1 MKIKKKIMITVF
13 IAVLITALIITVFSL
28 NQFYSARKNAIDTLD
43 QEYNDLYDY
52 NFNTAKKDNEVK
64 ISWILDRLI
73 DNFNLRISY
82 VESNVGFIKNSLEEI
97 YSGNVEVKYN
107 MSDELIFTISDD
119 VNYNDIKNELTM
131 LGGIQSILKSVK
143 RENMPGNIYYS
154 TESGITIFDDYY
166 ENYNNLKEI
175 DARSKDWYKN
185 AVESKDIYWSE
196 AYIDTTTGN
205 RVLTCAMPVCDVNN
219 NVKGVVS
226 IDIFVDK
233 FLAEIINDVGD
244 VDEYIFMMNKDG
256 TFLIGSEQKN
266 ANGLLD
272 EEQVKQIYNY
282 IISNIG
288 NPVIIEDKYMASG
301 IITDRSNLFIGAL
314 IPVEALSEHANNVGD
329 RILATN
335 AKILDSM
342 NSKANVLI
350 VFSAVIFVF
359 SIIVSIIISDKLT
372 RSIVKPI
379 STLSEGAKK
388 IGEGNLYYKIKIN
401 TNDEL
406 SDLADSFN
414 NMTGELNKYIKELTA
429 VMLDKERLETEL
441 DVAKRIQ
448 VSMLPTKFP
457 PFPDHKEFDIIASM
471 SPAKKVG
478 GDFYDFFFVDE
489 EHLAFD
495 IADVS
500 GKGVPAALFM
510 GKAKA
515 LIKDSLKFIGDPSKA
530 LFVVNNQ
537 LCEDNDEGMFVTA
550 FAGVLNIKTGELVY
564 ANAGHNPPLVYSKE
578 NEQYEYIKPKANFI
592 LAAMSNVKYKNESI
606 TLKKGERI
614 FCYTDGVTEAMD
626 ISNSL
631 YSEDRLLKTL
641 NSEEVKNKSIQEV
654 LEYVKNDID
663 KFSSGVQQA
672 DDITMLSIEL
682 K

>member
-13 IAVLITALIITVFSL
+13 IAVLVTALIITTFSVS
-28 NQFYSARKNAIDTLD
+28 QFYSTKKNSIDTLD
-43 QEYNDLYDY
+43 QEYIDLYDY
-52 NFNTAKKDNEVK
+52 NLATAKKDNEKK
-64 ISWILDRLI
+64 ISWMLNRLI
-73 DNFNLRISY
+73 NDFNNKISL
-82 VESNVGFIKNSLEEI
+82 VESNVGFIKNSLEGI
-97 YSGNVEVKYN
+97 YSGNIEIKY
-107 MSDELIFTISDD
+107 DISDD
-119 VNYNDIKNELTM
+119 LLFTINSDVNDNDIKDELAM
-131 LGGIQSILKSVK
+131 LGGIQRILKSVK
-143 RENMPGNIYYS
+143 REDIPGNIYYS
-154 TESGITIFDDYY
+154 TESGIIIFDDYS
-166 ENYNNLKEI
+166 ENYDVLKEL
-175 DARSKDWYKN
+175 DVKNRDWYKE
-185 AVESKDIYWSE
+185 AVESKDIYWSD
-196 AYIDTTTGN
+196 AYIDTATGN
-205 RVLTCAMPVCDVNN
+205 KILTCAMPIHDANN
-219 NVKGVVS
+219 NIKGVVS

-233 FLAEIINDVGD
+233 FFEKIINDVGD
-244 VDEYIFMMNKDG
+244 VGEYVFMMNSDR
-256 TFLIGSEQKN
+256 TFIIGSEQKN
-266 ANGLLD
+266 ISDLLN
-272 EEQVKQIYNY
+272 EEQVEQVYDY
-282 IISNIG
+282 ITNNVGS
-288 NPVIIEDKYMASG
+288 PIIVGDKYMASG
-301 IITDRSNLFIGAL
+301 IVTDRSNLFIGAL
-314 IPVEALSEHANNVGD
+314 IPVEALSEHANNIGE

-335 AKILDSM
+335 AKISDSM
-342 NSKANVLI
+342 NSKANILI
-350 VFSAVIFVF
+350 VFSVVIFAF
-359 SIIVSIIISDKLT
+359 SIIVSIIVFNKLT
-372 RSIVKPI
+372 KSIVKPI
-379 STLSEGAKK
+379 SVLSEGAKK
-388 IGEGNLYYKIKIN
+388 IGEGDLYYKIDLD

-414 NMTGELNKYIKELTA
+414 NMTGELNKYIKELTS
-429 VMLDKERLETEL
+429 VMMDKERLETEL

-457 PFPDHKEFDIIASM
+457 NYEEFDIIASM
-471 SPAKKVG
+471 TPAKKVG
-478 GDFYDFFFVDE
+478 GDFYDFFFIDE
-489 EHLAFD
+489 EHLAFN

-515 LIKDSLKFIGDPSKA
+515 LIKDSLKFTGDPSKA

-592 LAAMSNVKYKNESI
+592 LAAMSNLRYKNESI

-641 NSEEVKNKSIQEV
+641 NSEDVKNKSIQEV

>member
-13 IAVLITALIITVFSL
+13 IAVLVTALIITTFSVS
-28 NQFYSARKNAIDTLD
+28 QFYSTKKNSIDTLD
-43 QEYNDLYDY
+43 QEYTDLYDY
-52 NFNTAKKDNEVK
+52 NLATAKKDNEKK
-64 ISWILDRLI
+64 ISWMLNRLI
-73 DNFNLRISY
+73 NDFNNKISL
-82 VESNVGFIKNSLEEI
+82 VESNVGFIKNSLEGI
-97 YSGNVEVKYN
+97 YSGNIEIKY
-107 MSDELIFTISDD
+107 DISDD
-119 VNYNDIKNELTM
+119 LLFTINSDVNDNDIKDELAM
-131 LGGIQSILKSVK
+131 LGGIQRILKSVK
-143 RENMPGNIYYS
+143 REDIPGNIYYS
-154 TESGITIFDDYY
+154 TESGIIIFDDYS
-166 ENYNNLKEI
+166 ENYDVLK
-175 DARSKDWYKN
+175 DLDVKNRDWYKE
-185 AVESKDIYWSE
+185 AVESKDIYWSD
-196 AYIDTTTGN
+196 AYIDTATGN
-205 RVLTCAMPVCDVNN
+205 KILTCAMPIHDANN
-219 NVKGVVS
+219 NIKGVVS
-226 IDIFVDK
+226 IDIFIDK
-233 FLAEIINDVGD
+233 FFEKIINDVGD
-244 VDEYIFMMNKDG
+244 VGEYVFMMNSDR
-256 TFLIGSEQKN
+256 TFIIGSEQKN
-266 ANGLLD
+266 ISDLLN
-272 EEQVKQIYNY
+272 EEQVEQVYDY
-282 IISNIG
+282 ITNNVGS
-288 NPVIIEDKYMASG
+288 PIIVGDKYMASG
-301 IITDRSNLFIGAL
+301 IVTDRSNLFIGAL
-314 IPVEALSEHANNVGD
+314 IPVEALSEHANNIGE

-335 AKILDSM
+335 AKISDSM
-342 NSKANVLI
+342 NSKANILI
-350 VFSAVIFVF
+350 VFSVVIFAFSIVV
-359 SIIVSIIISDKLT
+359 SIIVFNKLT
-372 RSIVKPI
+372 KSIVKPI
-379 STLSEGAKK
+379 SVLSEGAKK
-388 IGEGNLYYKIKIN
+388 IGEGDLYYKIDLD

-414 NMTGELNKYIKELTA
+414 NMTGELNKYIKELTS
-429 VMLDKERLETEL
+429 VMMDKERLETEL

-457 PFPDHKEFDIIASM
+457 NYEEFDIIASM
-471 SPAKKVG
+471 TPAKKVG
-478 GDFYDFFFVDE
+478 GDFYDFFFIDE
-489 EHLAFD
+489 EHLAFN

-515 LIKDSLKFIGDPSKA
+515 LIKDSLKFTGDPSKA

-592 LAAMSNVKYKNESI
+592 LAAMSNLRYKNESI

-641 NSEEVKNKSIQEV
+641 NSEDVKNKSIQEV

>member
-13 IAVLITALIITVFSL
+13 IAVLVTALIITTFSVS
-28 NQFYSARKNAIDTLD
+28 QFYSTKKNSIDTLD
-43 QEYNDLYDY
+43 QEYTDLYDY
-52 NFNTAKKDNEVK
+52 NLATAKKDNEKK
-64 ISWILDRLI
+64 ISWMLNRLI
-73 DNFNLRISY
+73 NDFNNKISL
-82 VESNVGFIKNSLEEI
+82 VESNVGFIKNSLEGI
-97 YSGNVEVKYN
+97 YSGNIEIKY
-107 MSDELIFTISDD
+107 DISDD
-119 VNYNDIKNELTM
+119 LLFTINSDVNDNDIKDELAM
-131 LGGIQSILKSVK
+131 LGGIQRILKSVK
-143 RENMPGNIYYS
+143 KEDIPGNIYYS
-154 TESGITIFDDYY
+154 TESGIIVFGDYS
-166 ENYNNLKEI
+166 ENYDVLKEL
-175 DARSKDWYKN
+175 DVKNRDWYKE
-185 AVESKDIYWSE
+185 AVESKDIYWSD
-196 AYIDTTTGN
+196 AYIDTDTGN
-205 RVLTCAMPVCDVNN
+205 KILTCAMPIHDANN
-219 NVKGVVS
+219 NIKGVVS
-226 IDIFVDK
+226 IDIFVDEFFEK
-233 FLAEIINDVGD
+233 IINDVGD
-244 VDEYIFMMNKDG
+244 VGEYVFMMNSDR
-256 TFLIGSEQKN
+256 TFIIGSEQKN
-266 ANGLLD
+266 ISDLLN
-272 EEQVKQIYNY
+272 EEQVEQVYDY
-282 IISNIG
+282 ITNNVGS
-288 NPVIIEDKYMASG
+288 PIIVGDKYMASG
-301 IITDRSNLFIGAL
+301 IVTDRSNLFIGAL
-314 IPVEALSEHANNVGD
+314 IPVEALSEHANNIGE

-335 AKILDSM
+335 AKISDSM
-342 NSKANVLI
+342 NSKANILI
-350 VFSAVIFVF
+350 VFSVVIFTF
-359 SIIVSIIISDKLT
+359 SIIVSIIVFNKLT
-372 RSIVKPI
+372 KSIVKPI
-379 STLSEGAKK
+379 SVLSEGAKK
-388 IGEGNLYYKIKIN
+388 IGEGDLYYKIDLD

-414 NMTGELNKYIKELTA
+414 NMTGELNKYIKELTS
-429 VMLDKERLETEL
+429 VMVDKERLETEL

-457 PFPDHKEFDIIASM
+457 NYEEFDIIASM
-471 SPAKKVG
+471 TPAKKVG
-478 GDFYDFFFVDE
+478 GDFYDFFFIDE
-489 EHLAFD
+489 EHLAFN

-515 LIKDSLKFIGDPSKA
+515 LIKDSLKFTGDPSKA

-564 ANAGHNPPLVYSKE
+564 ANAGHNPPLIYSKE

-592 LAAMSNVKYKNESI
+592 LAAMSNLRYKNESI

-641 NSEEVKNKSIQEV
+641 NSEDIKNKSIQEV

>member
-13 IAVLITALIITVFSL
+13 IAVLVTALIITTFSVS
-28 NQFYSARKNAIDTLD
+28 QFYSTKKNSIDTLD
-43 QEYNDLYDY
+43 QEYTDLYDY
-52 NFNTAKKDNEVK
+52 NLATAKKDNEKK
-64 ISWILDRLI
+64 ISWMLNRLI
-73 DNFNLRISY
+73 NDFNNKISL
-82 VESNVGFIKNSLEEI
+82 VESNVGFIKNSLEGI
-97 YSGNVEVKYN
+97 YSGNIEIKY
-107 MSDELIFTISDD
+107 DISDD
-119 VNYNDIKNELTM
+119 LLFTINSDVNDNDIKDELAM
-131 LGGIQSILKSVK
+131 LGGIQIILKSVK
-143 RENMPGNIYYS
+143 KEDIPGNIYYS
-154 TESGITIFDDYY
+154 TESGIIVFGDYS
-166 ENYNNLKEI
+166 ENYDVLKEL
-175 DARSKDWYKN
+175 DVKNRDWYKE
-185 AVESKDIYWSE
+185 AVESKDIYWSD
-196 AYIDTTTGN
+196 AYIDTDTGN
-205 RVLTCAMPVCDVNN
+205 KILTCAMPIHDANN
-219 NVKGVVS
+219 NIKGVVS
-226 IDIFVDK
+226 IDIFVDEFFEK
-233 FLAEIINDVGD
+233 IINDVGD
-244 VDEYIFMMNKDG
+244 VGEYVFMMNSDR
-256 TFLIGSEQKN
+256 TFIIGSEQKN
-266 ANGLLD
+266 ISDLLN
-272 EEQVKQIYNY
+272 EEQVEQVYDY
-282 IISNIG
+282 ITNNVGS
-288 NPVIIEDKYMASG
+288 PIIVGDKYMASG
-301 IITDRSNLFIGAL
+301 IVTDRSNLFIGAL
-314 IPVEALSEHANNVGD
+314 IPVEALSEHANNIGD

-335 AKILDSM
+335 AKISDSM
-342 NSKANVLI
+342 NSKANILI
-350 VFSAVIFVF
+350 VFSVVIFAFSIVV
-359 SIIVSIIISDKLT
+359 SIIVFNKLT
-372 RSIVKPI
+372 KSIVKPI
-379 STLSEGAKK
+379 SVLSEGAKK
-388 IGEGNLYYKIKIN
+388 IGEGDLYYKIDLD

-414 NMTGELNKYIKELTA
+414 NMTGELNKYIKELTS
-429 VMLDKERLETEL
+429 VMMDKERLETEL

-457 PFPDHKEFDIIASM
+457 NYEEFDIIASM
-471 SPAKKVG
+471 TPAKKVG
-478 GDFYDFFFVDE
+478 GDFYDFFFIDE
-489 EHLAFD
+489 EHLAFN

-515 LIKDSLKFIGDPSKA
+515 LIKDSLKFTGDPSKA

-592 LAAMSNVKYKNESI
+592 LAAMSNLRYKNESI

-641 NSEEVKNKSIQEV
+641 NSEDIKNKSIQEV

>member
-13 IAVLITALIITVFSL
+13 IAVLVTALIITTFSVS
-28 NQFYSARKNAIDTLD
+28 QFYSTKKNSIDTLD
-43 QEYNDLYDY
+43 QEYTDLYDY
-52 NFNTAKKDNEVK
+52 NLATAKKDNEKK
-64 ISWILDRLI
+64 ISWMLNRLI
-73 DNFNLRISY
+73 NDFNNKISL
-82 VESNVGFIKNSLEEI
+82 VESNVGFIKNSLEGI
-97 YSGNVEVKYN
+97 YSGNIEIKY
-107 MSDELIFTISDD
+107 DISDD
-119 VNYNDIKNELTM
+119 LLFTINSDVNDNDIKDELAM
-131 LGGIQSILKSVK
+131 LGGIQRILKSVK
-143 RENMPGNIYYS
+143 REDIPGNIYYS
-154 TESGITIFDDYY
+154 TESGIIIFDDYS
-166 ENYNNLKEI
+166 ENYDVLKEL
-175 DARSKDWYKN
+175 DVKNRDWYKE
-185 AVESKDIYWSE
+185 AVESKDIYWSD
-196 AYIDTTTGN
+196 AYIDTDTGN
-205 RVLTCAMPVCDVNN
+205 KILTCAMPIHDANN
-219 NVKGVVS
+219 NIKGVVS
-226 IDIFVDK
+226 IDIFVDEFFEK
-233 FLAEIINDVGD
+233 IINDVGD
-244 VDEYIFMMNKDG
+244 VGEYVFMMNSDR
-256 TFLIGSEQKN
+256 TFIIGSEQKN
-266 ANGLLD
+266 ISDLLN
-272 EEQVKQIYNY
+272 EEQVEQVYDY
-282 IISNIG
+282 ITNNVGS
-288 NPVIIEDKYMASG
+288 PIIVGDKYMASG
-301 IITDRSNLFIGAL
+301 IVTDRSNLFIGAL
-314 IPVEALSEHANNVGD
+314 IPVEALSEHANNIGE

-335 AKILDSM
+335 AKISDSM
-342 NSKANVLI
+342 NSKANILI
-350 VFSAVIFVF
+350 VFSVVIFAF
-359 SIIVSIIISDKLT
+359 SIIVSIIVFNKLT
-372 RSIVKPI
+372 KSIVKPI
-379 STLSEGAKK
+379 SVLSEGAKK
-388 IGEGNLYYKIKIN
+388 IGEGDLYYKIDLD

-414 NMTGELNKYIKELTA
+414 NMTGELNKYIKELTS
-429 VMLDKERLETEL
+429 VMMDKERLETEL

-457 PFPDHKEFDIIASM
+457 NYEEFDIIASM
-471 SPAKKVG
+471 TPAKKVG
-478 GDFYDFFFVDE
+478 GDFYDFFFIDE
-489 EHLAFD
+489 EHLAFN

-515 LIKDSLKFIGDPSKA
+515 LIKDSLKFTGDPSKA

-592 LAAMSNVKYKNESI
+592 LAAMSNLRYKNESI

>member
-13 IAVLITALIITVFSL
+13 IAVLVTALIITTFSVS
-28 NQFYSARKNAIDTLD
+28 QFYSTKKNSIDTLD
-43 QEYNDLYDY
+43 QEYTDLYDY
-52 NFNTAKKDNEVK
+52 NLATAKKDNEKK
-64 ISWILDRLI
+64 ISWMLNRLI
-73 DNFNLRISY
+73 NDFNNKISL
-82 VESNVGFIKNSLEEI
+82 VESNVGFIKNSLEGI
-97 YSGNVEVKYN
+97 YSGNIEIKY
-107 MSDELIFTISDD
+107 DISDD
-119 VNYNDIKNELTM
+119 LLFTINSDVNDNDIKDELAM
-131 LGGIQSILKSVK
+131 LGGIQRILKSVK
-143 RENMPGNIYYS
+143 KEDIPGNIYYS
-154 TESGITIFDDYY
+154 TESGIIVFGDYS
-166 ENYNNLKEI
+166 ENYDVLKEL
-175 DARSKDWYKN
+175 DVKNRDWYKE
-185 AVESKDIYWSE
+185 AVESKDIYWSD
-196 AYIDTTTGN
+196 AYIDTDTGN
-205 RVLTCAMPVCDVNN
+205 KILTCAMPIHDANN
-219 NVKGVVS
+219 NIKGVVS
-226 IDIFVDK
+226 IDIFVDEFFEK
-233 FLAEIINDVGD
+233 IINDVGD
-244 VDEYIFMMNKDG
+244 VGEYVFMMNSDR
-256 TFLIGSEQKN
+256 TFIIGSEQKN
-266 ANGLLD
+266 ISDLLN
-272 EEQVKQIYNY
+272 EEQVEQVYDY
-282 IISNIG
+282 ITNNVGS
-288 NPVIIEDKYMASG
+288 PIIVGDKYMASG
-301 IITDRSNLFIGAL
+301 IVTDRSNLFIGAL
-314 IPVEALSEHANNVGD
+314 IPVEALSEHANNIGE

-335 AKILDSM
+335 AKISDSM
-342 NSKANVLI
+342 NSKANILI
-350 VFSAVIFVF
+350 VFSVVIFAF
-359 SIIVSIIISDKLT
+359 SIIVSIIVFNKLT
-372 RSIVKPI
+372 KSIVKPI
-379 STLSEGAKK
+379 SVLSEGAKK
-388 IGEGNLYYKIKIN
+388 IGEGDLYYKIDLD

-414 NMTGELNKYIKELTA
+414 NMTGELNKYIKELTS
-429 VMLDKERLETEL
+429 VMMDKERLETEL

-457 PFPDHKEFDIIASM
+457 NYEEFDIIASM
-471 SPAKKVG
+471 TPAKKVG
-478 GDFYDFFFVDE
+478 GDFYDFFFIDE
-489 EHLAFD
+489 EHLAFN

-515 LIKDSLKFIGDPSKA
+515 LIKDSLKFTGDPSKA

-592 LAAMSNVKYKNESI
+592 LAAMSNLRYKNESI

-641 NSEEVKNKSIQEV
+641 NSEDIKNKSIQEV

>member
-13 IAVLITALIITVFSL
+13 IAVLVTALIITTFSVS
-28 NQFYSARKNAIDTLD
+28 QFYSTKKNSIDTLD
-43 QEYNDLYDY
+43 QEYTDLYDY
-52 NFNTAKKDNEVK
+52 NLATAKKDNEKK
-64 ISWILDRLI
+64 ISWMLNRLI
-73 DNFNLRISY
+73 NDFNNKISL
-82 VESNVGFIKNSLEEI
+82 VESNVGFIKNSLEGI
-97 YSGNVEVKYN
+97 YSGNIEIKY
-107 MSDELIFTISDD
+107 DISDD
-119 VNYNDIKNELTM
+119 LLFTINSDANDNDIKDELAM
-131 LGGIQSILKSVK
+131 LGGIQRILRSVK
-143 RENMPGNIYYS
+143 REDIPGNIYYS
-154 TESGITIFDDYY
+154 TESGIIIFDDYS
-166 ENYNNLKEI
+166 ENYDVLKEL
-175 DARSKDWYKN
+175 DVKNRDWYKE
-185 AVESKDIYWSE
+185 AVESKDIYWSD
-196 AYIDTTTGN
+196 AYIDTATGN
-205 RVLTCAMPVCDVNN
+205 KILTCAMPIHDANN
-219 NVKGVVS
+219 NIKGVVS

-233 FLAEIINDVGD
+233 FFEKIINDVGD
-244 VDEYIFMMNKDG
+244 VGEYVFMMNSDR
-256 TFLIGSEQKN
+256 TFIIGSEQKN
-266 ANGLLD
+266 ISDLLN
-272 EEQVKQIYNY
+272 EEQVEQVYDY
-282 IISNIG
+282 ITNNVGS
-288 NPVIIEDKYMASG
+288 PIIVGDKYMASG
-301 IITDRSNLFIGAL
+301 IVTDRSNLFIGAL
-314 IPVEALSEHANNVGD
+314 IPVEALSEHANNIGD

-335 AKILDSM
+335 AKISDSM
-342 NSKANVLI
+342 NSKANILI
-350 VFSAVIFVF
+350 VFSVVIFAFSIVV
-359 SIIVSIIISDKLT
+359 SIIVFNKLT
-372 RSIVKPI
+372 KSIVKPI
-379 STLSEGAKK
+379 SVLSEGAKK
-388 IGEGNLYYKIKIN
+388 IGEGDLYYKIDLD

-414 NMTGELNKYIKELTA
+414 NMTGELNKYIKELTS
-429 VMLDKERLETEL
+429 VMMDKERLETEL

-457 PFPDHKEFDIIASM
+457 NYEEFDIIASM
-471 SPAKKVG
+471 TPAKKVG
-478 GDFYDFFFVDE
+478 GDFYDFFFIDE
-489 EHLAFD
+489 EHLAFN

-515 LIKDSLKFIGDPSKA
+515 LIKDSLKFTGDPSKA

-592 LAAMSNVKYKNESI
+592 LAAMSNLRYKNESI

-641 NSEEVKNKSIQEV
+641 NSEDVKNKSIQEV

>member
-13 IAVLITALIITVFSL
+13 IAVLVTALIITTFSVS
-28 NQFYSARKNAIDTLD
+28 QFYSTKKNSIDTLD
-43 QEYNDLYDY
+43 QEYTDLYDY
-52 NFNTAKKDNEVK
+52 NLATAKKDNEKK
-64 ISWILDRLI
+64 ISWMLNRLI
-73 DNFNLRISY
+73 NDFNNKISL
-82 VESNVGFIKNSLEEI
+82 VESNVGFIKNSLEGI
-97 YSGNVEVKYN
+97 YSGNIEIKY
-107 MSDELIFTISDD
+107 DISDD
-119 VNYNDIKNELTM
+119 LLFTINSDVNDNDIKDELAM
-131 LGGIQSILKSVK
+131 LGGIQRILKSVK
-143 RENMPGNIYYS
+143 KEDIPGNIYYS
-154 TESGITIFDDYY
+154 TESGIIVFCDYS
-166 ENYNNLKEI
+166 ENYDVLKEL
-175 DARSKDWYKN
+175 DVKNRDWYKE
-185 AVESKDIYWSE
+185 AVESKDIYWSD
-196 AYIDTTTGN
+196 AYIDTDTGN
-205 RVLTCAMPVCDVNN
+205 KILTCAMPIHDANN
-219 NVKGVVS
+219 NIKGVVS
-226 IDIFVDK
+226 IDIFVDEFFEK
-233 FLAEIINDVGD
+233 IINDVGD
-244 VDEYIFMMNKDG
+244 VGEYVFMMNSDR
-256 TFLIGSEQKN
+256 TFIIGSEQKN
-266 ANGLLD
+266 ISDLLN
-272 EEQVKQIYNY
+272 EEQVEQVYDY
-282 IISNIG
+282 ITNNVGS
-288 NPVIIEDKYMASG
+288 PIIVGDKYMASG
-301 IITDRSNLFIGAL
+301 IVTDRSNLFIGAL
-314 IPVEALSEHANNVGD
+314 IPVEALSEHANKIGE

-335 AKILDSM
+335 AKISDSM
-342 NSKANVLI
+342 NSKANILI
-350 VFSAVIFVF
+350 VFSVVIFTF
-359 SIIVSIIISDKLT
+359 SIIVSIIVFNKLT
-372 RSIVKPI
+372 KSIVKPI
-379 STLSEGAKK
+379 SVLSEGAKK
-388 IGEGNLYYKIKIN
+388 IGEGDLYYKIDLD

-414 NMTGELNKYIKELTA
+414 NMTGELNKYIKELTS
-429 VMLDKERLETEL
+429 VMVDKERLETEL

-457 PFPDHKEFDIIASM
+457 NYEEFDIIASM
-471 SPAKKVG
+471 TPAKKVG
-478 GDFYDFFFVDE
+478 GDFYDFFFIDE
-489 EHLAFD
+489 EHLAFN

-515 LIKDSLKFIGDPSKA
+515 LIKDSLKFTGDPSKA

-578 NEQYEYIKPKANFI
+578 DGQYEYIKPKANFI
-592 LAAMSNVKYKNESI
+592 LAAMSNLRYKNESI

-641 NSEEVKNKSIQEV
+641 NSEDIKNKSIQEV

>member
-13 IAVLITALIITVFSL
+13 IAVLVTALIITVFSL
-28 NQFYSARKNAIDTLD
+28 NQFYSAKKNSIDTLD
-43 QEYNDLYDY
+43 QEYTDLYDY
-52 NFNTAKKDNEVK
+52 NFNTAKEDNEKK

-73 DNFNLRISY
+73 DNFDLRISY
-82 VESNVGFIKNSLEEI
+82 VESNVGFIKSSLEEI
-97 YSGNVEVKYN
+97 YSGNVEIKYN
-107 MSDELIFTISDD
+107 MSDKLLFTINDNVS
-119 VNYNDIKNELTM
+119 YNDIEDELTM

-143 RENMPGNIYYS
+143 KEDMPGNIYYS
-154 TESGITIFDDYY
+154 TESGITIFDDYH
-166 ENYNNLKEI
+166 ENYNSLEEI
-175 DARSKDWYKN
+175 DARNEDWYKN
-185 AVESKDIYWSE
+185 VVESRDIYWSE
-196 AYIDTTTGN
+196 AYIDVITGDK
-205 RVLTCAMPVCDVNN
+205 VLTCAMPVCDVNN

-233 FLAEIINDVGD
+233 FLEKIINDVGD
-244 VDEYIFMMNKDG
+244 VDEYIFMMNRDG
-256 TFLIGSEQKN
+256 TFLIGSEQKDL
-266 ANGLLD
+266 NGLLD
-272 EEQVKQIYNY
+272 EEQVKQVYDY
-282 IISNIG
+282 IINNIG
-288 NPVIIEDKYMASG
+288 SPVIIEDKYMASG

-314 IPVEALSEHANNVGD
+314 VPVEALSEIANNIGD
-329 RILATN
+329 RILITN

-350 VFSAVIFVF
+350 VFSAAIFVF
-359 SIIVSIIISDKLT
+359 SIIISIIISDNLT

-379 STLSEGAKK
+379 SVLSEGAKK

-448 VSMLPTKFP
+448 ISMLPTKFP
-457 PFPDHKEFDIIASM
+457 PFPNHKEFDIIASM

-489 EHLAFD
+489 GYLAFD

-515 LIKDSLKFIGDPSKA
+515 LIKDSLKFTRDPSKA
-530 LFVVNNQ
+530 LFEVNNQ

-592 LAAMSNVKYKNESI
+592 LAAMSNVKYKNENI

>member
-13 IAVLITALIITVFSL
+13 IAVLVTALIITTFSVS
-28 NQFYSARKNAIDTLD
+28 QFYSTKKNSIDTLD
-43 QEYNDLYDY
+43 QEYTDLYDY
-52 NFNTAKKDNEVK
+52 NLATAKKDNEKK
-64 ISWILDRLI
+64 ISWMLNRLI
-73 DNFNLRISY
+73 NDFNNKISL
-82 VESNVGFIKNSLEEI
+82 VESNVGFIKNSLEGI
-97 YSGNVEVKYN
+97 YSGNIEIKY
-107 MSDELIFTISDD
+107 DISDD
-119 VNYNDIKNELTM
+119 LLFTINSDVNDNDIKDELAM
-131 LGGIQSILKSVK
+131 LGGIQRILKSVK
-143 RENMPGNIYYS
+143 REDIPGNIYYS
-154 TESGITIFDDYY
+154 TESGIIIFDDYS
-166 ENYNNLKEI
+166 ENYDVLKEL
-175 DARSKDWYKN
+175 DVKNRDWYKE
-185 AVESKDIYWSE
+185 AVESKDIYWSD
-196 AYIDTTTGN
+196 AYIDTDTGN
-205 RVLTCAMPVCDVNN
+205 KILTCAMPIHDANN
-219 NVKGVVS
+219 NIKGVVS
-226 IDIFVDK
+226 IDIFVDEFFEK
-233 FLAEIINDVGD
+233 IINDVGD
-244 VDEYIFMMNKDG
+244 VGEYVFMMNSDR
-256 TFLIGSEQKN
+256 TFIIGSEQKN
-266 ANGLLD
+266 ISDLLN
-272 EEQVKQIYNY
+272 EEQVEQVYDY
-282 IISNIG
+282 ITNNVGS
-288 NPVIIEDKYMASG
+288 PIIVGDKYMASG
-301 IITDRSNLFIGAL
+301 IVTDRSNLFIGAL
-314 IPVEALSEHANNVGD
+314 IPVEALSEHANNIGE

-335 AKILDSM
+335 AKISDSM
-342 NSKANVLI
+342 NSKANILI
-350 VFSAVIFVF
+350 VFSVVIFAF
-359 SIIVSIIISDKLT
+359 SIIVSIIVFNKLT
-372 RSIVKPI
+372 KSIVKPI
-379 STLSEGAKK
+379 SVLSEGAKK
-388 IGEGNLYYKIKIN
+388 IGEGDLYYKIDLD

-414 NMTGELNKYIKELTA
+414 NMTGELNKYIKELTS
-429 VMLDKERLETEL
+429 VMMDKERLETEL

-457 PFPDHKEFDIIASM
+457 NYEEFDIIASM
-471 SPAKKVG
+471 TPAKKVG
-478 GDFYDFFFVDE
+478 GDFYDFFFIDE
-489 EHLAFD
+489 EHLAFN

-515 LIKDSLKFIGDPSKA
+515 LIKDSLKFTGDPSKA

-592 LAAMSNVKYKNESI
+592 LAAMSNPRYKNESI